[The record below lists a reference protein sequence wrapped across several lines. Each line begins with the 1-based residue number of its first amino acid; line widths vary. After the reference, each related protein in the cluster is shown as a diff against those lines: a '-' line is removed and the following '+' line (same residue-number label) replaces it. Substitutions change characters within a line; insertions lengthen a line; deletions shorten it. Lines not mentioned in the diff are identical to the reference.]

1 MVIYSN
7 AAEQTLAPGQSL
19 VLTKTTGCSC
29 SCSINPTNGSN
40 VKGNGVFVVA
50 FTGNISGA
58 VAGTPVELSIAINGA
73 TVPGSRMVATPAA
86 ANDLNNV
93 SAVTGFT
100 GNGCC
105 NGTSITV
112 VNTGTAAV
120 TVAANASLVVFR
132 DR

>member
-1 MVIYSN
+1 MVIYST

-29 SCSINPTNGSN
+29 GCGINPTNGSN
-40 VKGNGVFVVA
+40 VKGSGVFVAA

-58 VAGTPVELSIAINGA
+58 VAGTPVELSIAINGVA
-73 TVPGSRMVATPAA
+73 IPGSRMVSTPAA
-86 ANDLNNV
+86 ANDFNNV
-93 SAVTGFT
+93 SAVTGFS
-100 GNGCC
+100 GNCCC
-105 NGTSITV
+105 NGTAITV
-112 VNTGTAAV
+112 VNTGTSTV